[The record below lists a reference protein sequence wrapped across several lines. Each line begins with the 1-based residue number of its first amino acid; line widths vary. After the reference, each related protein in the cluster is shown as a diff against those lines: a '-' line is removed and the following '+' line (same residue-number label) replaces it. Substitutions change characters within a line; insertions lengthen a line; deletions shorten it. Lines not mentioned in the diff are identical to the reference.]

1 MINFLKITMNSSETL
16 QEVRKQL
23 LNRILIISNVLGI
36 PIVVIG
42 LTEALILDQLL
53 AAFSYL
59 FFFSPILIAL
69 ILRNKIHYK
78 LSAALILFSTYFIAV
93 FNLIIYGFSGAA
105 IPIFLT
111 FLVFTS
117 VFFDLKKA
125 FFAVLISLLPM
136 GIVGYL
142 FLNNTLSLDINLSE
156 LSSQP
161 IAWFTSFSVL
171 LFLGSLIVLTYGIIQ
186 KKMLHSLDFIK
197 QQRNELKLL
206 NLQLEK
212 DILKRK
218 KIEEELK
225 NNQDNLETIVKDRT
239 KKLEER
245 NKELEEYND
254 LFIGREFRI
263 KELRE
268 EIKKLKK

>member
-1 MINFLKITMNSSETL
+1 MINFFKITMDPSETQ
-16 QEVRKQL
+16 QEVRKEL
-23 LNRILIISNVLGI
+23 LTRILIVLNILGI
-36 PIVVIG
+36 PLVAIG
-42 LTEALILDQLL
+42 LTEALMLNQLL

-69 ILRNKIHYK
+69 IFRNKFHYK
-78 LSAALILFSTYFIAV
+78 LSAAFILFSILFIGV

-111 FLVFTS
+111 LLVLTT
-117 VFFDLKKA
+117 VFFNIKSA
-125 FFAVLISLLPM
+125 FIVILICLLSM
-136 GIVGYL
+136 IIIGLL
-142 FLNNTLSLDINLSE
+142 FLNNTLSLDISLQE
-156 LSSQP
+156 LANQP
-161 IAWFTSFSVL
+161 IAWLTSSSVL

-186 KKMLHSLDFIK
+186 KKMLHNLDYIK
-197 QQRNELKLL
+197 RQSNELKLL

-225 NNQDNLETIVKDRT
+225 TNQENLETIVKERT
-239 KKLEER
+239 KELEER

-263 KELRE
+263 KELRD